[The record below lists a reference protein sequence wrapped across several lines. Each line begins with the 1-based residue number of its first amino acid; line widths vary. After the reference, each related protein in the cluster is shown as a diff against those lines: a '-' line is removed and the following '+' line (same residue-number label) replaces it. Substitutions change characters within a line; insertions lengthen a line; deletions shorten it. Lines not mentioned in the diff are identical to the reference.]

1 MVIMNWFDNEFFE
14 ALLMMDVGEGL
25 KKLKEKETKAKNP
38 SGSIVEAY
46 NKSREENKELKERII
61 IYKAEL
67 NKLSEENHDYEQA
80 YGKAL
85 STITDLE
92 MKLSK
97 YVNFVDMLV
106 ECRKYQLDPKVMSFD
121 METFLKAIEAF
132 KR

>member
-1 MVIMNWFDNEFFE
+1 MNWFDNEFFE

-25 KKLKEKETKAKNP
+25 KKLKEKETKAKIP

-85 STITDLE
+85 SIITDLE

-121 METFLKAIEAF
+121 MET
-132 KR
+132 